1 MTATG
6 GNFSLF
12 DLWRVCRS
20 QRWAFLAA
28 FLAVFV
34 LFAAYAVLKTPVYRA
49 EVVVLPS
56 EGIASSNFPSAL
68 GGLSGLGVLAGLVP
82 RESGSVEAVAT
93 LESGAFLRKFIDS
106 MQVMPILFEESW
118 DSAANSWR
126 SDLDERDIPTMPQA
140 VQLFRECCLVI
151 NEDTSSQITTVAIE
165 WHDPSIAAS
174 WANQLIVDLNSD
186 LQKRDIA
193 EAESMITYLEAELE
207 KTNVV
212 GLQQAI
218 FGLIEQQVQ
227 RKTFAR
233 VRTEFAYRIVDPAIV
248 PEEDDF
254 IRPNRPLLALTGLVG
269 GLLVGIFVALFLNH
283 IHVLRAREQAG

>member
-1 MTATG
+1 MTEAG
-6 GNFSLF
+6 GSFSLF

-20 QRWAFLAA
+20 QRVAFFAA
-28 FLAVFV
+28 FLLVFV
-34 LFAAYAVLKTPVYRA
+34 IFTAYAVLKTPEYRA

-56 EGIASSNFPSAL
+56 EGIASPSLPSAL

-82 RESGSVEAVAT
+82 SDSGSVEAMAT
-93 LESGAFLRKFIDS
+93 LKSGAFLQRFIES

-118 DSAANSWR
+118 DSAANTWR

-140 VQLFRECCLVI
+140 VQEFRECCLVI
-151 NEDTSSQITTVAIE
+151 SEDTVSQITTVGVE
-165 WHDPSIAAS
+165 WRDPVIAAT

-193 EAESMITYLEAELE
+193 EAESMISFLEAELE

-254 IRPNRPLLALTGLVG
+254 VSPNRPLLVATGLVG
-269 GLLVGIFVALFLNH
+269 GLLVGIFSALLLNH
-283 IHVLRAREQAG
+283 IRVLRAREQAG